1 MTTLIEIHCATEL
14 SQLLQQ
20 NNAVLLLF
28 GATHCGV
35 CQSIKPR
42 IGDMLRDEFSQMKW
56 AYIDCHAH
64 PAIAAAHHVFSLPVV
79 ELYFQGQA
87 FGRFSKVFSIREL
100 KEAIARPY
108 YMLD

>member
-1 MTTLIEIHCATEL
+1 MSTPIEIHSAAEL
-14 SQLLQQ
+14 TQLLQQ
-20 NNAVLLLF
+20 NDAVLLLF

-56 AYIDCHAH
+56 AYIDCHTH

-79 ELYFQGQA
+79 ELYFYGQA
-87 FGRFSKVFSIREL
+87 FARFAKVFSIRDV

-108 YMLD
+108 QMLD